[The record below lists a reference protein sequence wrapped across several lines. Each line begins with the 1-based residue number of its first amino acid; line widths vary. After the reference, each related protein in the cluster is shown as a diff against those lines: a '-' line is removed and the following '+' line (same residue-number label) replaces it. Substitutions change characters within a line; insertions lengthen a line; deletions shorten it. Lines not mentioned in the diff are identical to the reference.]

1 MCIRDS
7 DGDDDGQDAVA
18 ERLEPARS
26 HGHSV
31 SGASP
36 ASRQQAQRHDP
47 LRHDGSAAACETPRM
62 RMSDFWRL
70 MDDEFG
76 AAYARSLARDH
87 VLGALGNRT
96 PLEALEAGVKP
107 REAWLAL
114 CVDMDVPVERRL
126 GKELRDHTKRR

>member
-1 MCIRDS
+1 MCS
-7 DGDDDGQDAVA
+7 
-18 ERLEPARS
+18 RS
-26 HGHSV
+26 
-31 SGASP
+31 SGSFIY
-36 ASRQQAQRHDP
+36 
-47 LRHDGSAAACETPRM
+47 GSTSAGSEFGWPFKTRRM

-96 PLEALEAGVKP
+96 PIEAIESGVKP

-114 CVDMDVPVERRL
+114 CVDMDVPLERRL
-126 GKELRDHTKRR
+126 GKELSDHPKETRDLTQRR

>member
-1 MCIRDS
+1 
-7 DGDDDGQDAVA
+7 
-18 ERLEPARS
+18 
-26 HGHSV
+26 
-31 SGASP
+31 
-36 ASRQQAQRHDP
+36 
-47 LRHDGSAAACETPRM
+47 M

-96 PLEALEAGVKP
+96 PLEAIESGIKP

-114 CVDMDVPVERRL
+114 CADMDVPLERRL
-126 GKELRDHTKRR
+126 GKELRDHTKEMRDLRKRG

>member
-1 MCIRDS
+1 
-7 DGDDDGQDAVA
+7 
-18 ERLEPARS
+18 
-26 HGHSV
+26 
-31 SGASP
+31 
-36 ASRQQAQRHDP
+36 
-47 LRHDGSAAACETPRM
+47 M

-96 PLEALEAGVKP
+96 PMQAIESGVKP

-114 CVDMDVPVERRL
+114 CADMDVPVERRL
-126 GKELRDHTKRR
+126 GKELRDHTKALRDRRQKG